1 MLHHIL
7 GCLEQ
12 GENIGLELLKIG
24 TKGCRARFAIG
35 RKMITI
41 FALILGIIHIE
52 RSGIASGYGFVG
64 CIEGCRT
71 RCIVQEVETKVV
83 LHIGLAQ
90 KS

>member
-12 GENIGLELLKIG
+12 GEDIGLELLKIG
-24 TKGCRARFAIG
+24 TKGCGARFAIG
-35 RKMITI
+35 RKVIAI
-41 FALILGIIHIE
+41 FALILGIVYVE
-52 RSGIASGYGFVG
+52 GCGVASGYGFVG
-64 CIEGCRT
+64 SVEGCRT

-83 LHIGLAQ
+83 LHIGLTQ